1 MLLQRDSIYQNNIVI
16 FSVLSFIK
24 TVYDLVRRSKALCE
38 GVKLNE
44 EETSE
49 SVGPLTPLTHACTE
63 TRQEQVQI
71 SIDYDLR
78 MLYYH
83 IGLL

>member
-1 MLLQRDSIYQNNIVI
+1 MLKFNIGSKCHSCSCFRDLAENDVYFDLMLKFNIC
-16 FSVLSFIK
+16 S
-24 TVYDLVRRSKALCE
+24 
-38 GVKLNE
+38 
-44 EETSE
+44 TSE
-49 SVGPLTPLTHACTE
+49 SVDPLTLRTHACTE
-63 TRQEQVQI
+63 TRQEQVHI

>member
-1 MLLQRDSIYQNNIVI
+1 MNLINGLLSTSYHKK
-16 FSVLSFIK
+16 SLSNLI
-24 TVYDLVRRSKALCE
+24 R
-38 GVKLNE
+38 
-44 EETSE
+44 TSE
-49 SVGPLTPLTHACTE
+49 SVDPLTPLTHACTE
-63 TRQEQVQI
+63 TRQEQVHI